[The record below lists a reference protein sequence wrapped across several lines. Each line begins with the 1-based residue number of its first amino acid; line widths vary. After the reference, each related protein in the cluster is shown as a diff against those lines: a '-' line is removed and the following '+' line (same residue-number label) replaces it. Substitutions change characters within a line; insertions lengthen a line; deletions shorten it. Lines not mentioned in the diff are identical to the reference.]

1 MSGNRIIFGFHAI
14 TSRLKQSPETIK
26 EIYMDAARHDQRA
39 RDLMQLTQHQ
49 KKPIIGCP
57 AAKLDS
63 LAGCDRHQGVVAVID
78 AVQRMIDLDD
88 LLDNLTEPARLL
100 ILDGVQDPHNLGACL
115 RIADAFSIH
124 AVIAPKDRA
133 AGLNATVHKVSSGA
147 ADTVP
152 FIAVTNLSRTLKDL
166 KQRGIWIIGTAGDA
180 QHTLDNFDITEPIAW
195 VFGSEEKGLRRLTR
209 ENCDFMV
216 RIPMSGQVES
226 LNISVSVGICLFETH
241 RQRMLRSPS

>member
-14 TSRLKQSPETIK
+14 TSRLKQSPASIK
-26 EIYMDAARHDQRA
+26 EIFMDAARHDQRA
-39 RDLMQLTQHQ
+39 RNLIQLAENQ
-49 KKPIIGCP
+49 KLHITHC
-57 AAKLDS
+57 ATTKLTN
-63 LAGCDRHQGVVAVID
+63 LAGNDHHQGVVAVID
-78 AVQRMIDLDD
+78 ATQHVIDVDD
-88 LLDNLTEPARLL
+88 LLDTLTEPARLL
-100 ILDGVQDPHNLGACL
+100 ILDGIQDPHNLGACL

-133 AGLNATVHKVSSGA
+133 VGLNSTVHKVSSGA

-152 FIAVTNLSRTLKDL
+152 FIAVTNLSRTLKEL

-180 QHTLDNFDITEPIAW
+180 EHDLDHFKITEPVAW
-195 VFGSEEKGLRRLTR
+195 VFGSEGKGLRRLTR

-216 RIPMSGQVES
+216 RIPMSGQVGS

-241 RQRMLRSPS
+241 RQRIAT

>member
-1 MSGNRIIFGFHAI
+1 MSGSRIIFGFHAI
-14 TSRLKQSPETIK
+14 TSRLKQSPATIK
-26 EIYMDAARHDQRA
+26 QLYMDAARHDQRA
-39 RDLMQLTQHQ
+39 RSLVQLAEQQRVTM
-49 KKPIIGCP
+49 ISC
-57 AAKLDS
+57 ATAKLDS
-63 LAGCDRHQGVVAVID
+63 LASSERHQGIVAVID
-78 AVQRMIDLDD
+78 ATQHIVDLDD
-88 LLDNLTEPARLL
+88 LLDALSEPARLL

-124 AVIAPKDRA
+124 AVIAPKDRS

-152 FIAVTNLSRTLKDL
+152 FIAVTNLARTLKEL
-166 KQRGIWIIGTAGDA
+166 KERGIWIIGTAGDA
-180 QHTLDNFDITEPIAW
+180 EHDLDRFTVTEPVAW

>member
-49 KKPIIGCP
+49 KMQVIACP

-133 AGLNATVHKVSSGA
+133 VGLNATVHKVSSGA

-180 QHTLDNFDITEPIAW
+180 QQTLDNFDITEPVAW

-226 LNISVSVGICLFETH
+226 LNISVSVGICLFETN